1 MPVAIV
7 SGIRVNYL
15 QVAPDAGAAE
25 DLVMVHG
32 LATNLAFWYA
42 PYATELSKRYRVTL
56 YDLRGH
62 GRSETPPAGYRA
74 ADLARDLRGLLDH
87 LDIRRAHVL
96 AHSFGGVV
104 ALKLACADPE
114 RVASLVLADTH
125 IAAVRD
131 GGSTRGWGD
140 GERIQKI
147 LDGVGST
154 LDVRDP
160 YFGYQ
165 LLTEVARL
173 QRQDAPVPKPLAD
186 LVAPLLGA
194 RGNRT
199 AMQWLALMDR
209 TSARAELMADD
220 GLDLASLRRLRFP
233 IMAMYGD
240 RSQARITGQELLGV
254 WPHAEFRRVRDA
266 GHFFPTTR
274 ADEVL
279 RTCQRF
285 WDGELPQVAAHR
297 SGEADERHFRSD
309 RIYESG
315 DGWYC
320 LTRER
325 SPLGPFPGL
334 EAARREL
341 ASYISSQ
348 AGAATATAAAV

>member
-1 MPVAIV
+1 VPVAIV
-7 SGIRVNYL
+7 GGIRVNYL

-32 LATNLAFWYA
+32 LATNLAFWYG
-42 PYATELSKRYRVTL
+42 PYATELAKRYRVTL

-62 GRSETPPAGYRA
+62 GRSETPPFGYRA
-74 ADLARDLRGLLDH
+74 ADLALDLRGLLDH
-87 LDIRRAHVL
+87 LEIRRAHVL

-104 ALKLACADPE
+104 ALNLACAHPE
-114 RVASLVLADTH
+114 RIASLVIADTH
-125 IAAVRD
+125 IAAARD
-131 GGSTRGWGD
+131 GSSTRAWTD
-140 GERIQKI
+140 GARIQKI
-147 LDGVGST
+147 LDGAGST

-160 YFGYQ
+160 YFGYHV
-165 LLTEVARL
+165 LTEVARL
-173 QRQDAPVPKPLAD
+173 QGQDAPVPKALAE

-209 TSARAELMADD
+209 TSARVELMADD
-220 GLDLASLRRLRFP
+220 GLDLARLRRLRFP

-240 RSQARITGQELLGV
+240 RSQARLTGEQLLGV

-274 ADEVL
+274 AGEVL
-279 RTCQRF
+279 RACRCF
-285 WDGELPQVAAHR
+285 WDGEVPLTAARR
-297 SGEADERHFRSD
+297 SGERDERHFRSD

-325 SPLGPFPGL
+325 CPLGPFSGP

-348 AGAATATAAAV
+348 APSATAAAVI

>member
-1 MPVAIV
+1 MPVAVIG
-7 SGIRVNYL
+7 GIRVNYL

-74 ADLARDLRGLLDH
+74 ADLAGDLRGLLDH

-96 AHSFGGVV
+96 VHSFGGVV

-125 IAAVRD
+125 IAAARD
-131 GGSTRGWGD
+131 GGDTRGWGD
-140 GERIQKI
+140 GDRIQKI
-147 LDGVGST
+147 LDDVGST

-173 QRQDAPVPKPLAD
+173 QQQDVSVPTPLAH

-220 GLDLASLRRLRFP
+220 GLDLARLRRLRFP

-240 RSQARITGQELLGV
+240 RSQARITGEELLRV

-285 WDGELPQVAAHR
+285 WDGELPQAAAHR
-297 SGEADERHFRSD
+297 CGEADERHFRSD
-309 RIYESG
+309 QIYESG
-315 DGWYC
+315 GRWYC
-320 LTRER
+320 LTRE
-325 SPLGPFPGL
+325 SAPLGPFAAL
-334 EAARREL
+334 ETARREL
-341 ASYISSQ
+341 AAHI
-348 AGAATATAAAV
+348 ATCAPAPAAA

>member
-7 SGIRVNYL
+7 GGIRVNYL
-15 QVAPDAGAAE
+15 QLAPDAGPAE

-32 LATNLAFWYA
+32 LATNLAFWYV
-42 PYATELSKRYRVTL
+42 PYATELAKRYRVTL

-74 ADLARDLRGLLDH
+74 ADLGRDLRGLLDH
-87 LDIRRAHVL
+87 LDIERAHVL

-104 ALKLACADPE
+104 ALNLACADPE

-125 IAAVRD
+125 IAAARD
-131 GGSTRGWGD
+131 GGDTRAWGD
-140 GERIQKI
+140 GDRIQKI
-147 LDGVGST
+147 LEGAGST
-154 LDVRDP
+154 LDVRNP

-173 QRQDAPVPKPLAD
+173 RRQDAPVAKPLAD

-199 AMQWLALMDR
+199 AMQWLALMDG
-209 TSARAELMADD
+209 TSASAELMADD
-220 GLDLASLRRLRFP
+220 GLDLANLRRLRFP

-240 RSQARITGQELLGV
+240 RSQARITGEELLGV

-279 RTCQRF
+279 RNCQRF
-285 WDGELPQVAAHR
+285 WDGELPRAATHR
-297 SGEADERHFRSD
+297 CGEPDERHFRSD

-320 LTRER
+320 LTREHR
-325 SPLGPFPGL
+325 LLGPFTGP

-341 ASYISSQ
+341 ADYISSQ
-348 AGAATATAAAV
+348 TAAVTAAAAPI